1 MIKWL
6 THCLLGLAW
15 LIFPMTG
22 MAAETDVQATATGT
36 AQLVTAQNGVGP
48 NAGTLSAALIVTME
62 PGWKTYWRS
71 PGEVGMPP
79 RLDWEGSEN
88 LADADMFWPAPK
100 RFTAFGIENFGYEKR
115 VVFPLQIE
123 LEKPGEQ
130 VALQVR
136 VELLVCS
143 EVCVPE
149 IFELDLSLPA
159 KAGQDAVAGKVISD
173 ALAKVPLEGQAD
185 WITSLSAF
193 TDTDRTELIVTAKA
207 LTPFDT
213 PDLFPE
219 LGAGNALGKPDIRL
233 SNGNRDLWARFPIQ
247 SVNSETWGPLAV
259 TVTDQ
264 SSPAFTQSPTILKA
278 PPAAPFDLIASD
290 VTITTLMWF
299 AAVAVLGGFILNV
312 MPCVLPVL
320 SIKFSSALK
329 SAGKANSEIRASFL
343 ATAGGVMAFMWLLA
357 AVLVGLKTTGAVIGW
372 GIQFQNPAFLA
383 VMITVLLAFAG
394 NLFGVFEIALPSG
407 LQTRLSVV
415 GGSSRAGDVA
425 TGFFAAMLA
434 TPCSAPFLGTA
445 VAFALAGRGV
455 DVFIIFTALGV
466 GLAAPYLIVAVR
478 PSLAA
483 ALPKPGRWMLW
494 IKWTM
499 GLLLLA
505 TVLWLAWVMVG
516 VANLTAAVGTV
527 LAGLALV
534 GVLALGIRHP
544 ARSAT
549 AALALVVGTAVGA
562 TYVATPSQR
571 VIASTNKLPWVEFDR
586 VAIARHV
593 SRGQTVFV
601 DVTADWCVTCKA
613 NKTLVLERE
622 PVASALKATN
632 VVLMQA
638 DWTQPSDV
646 ISRYLEDNGRY
657 GIPFNVVYGPGAPE
671 GIILPEIL
679 RPGIILDAL
688 EDAKPSELRARL
700 QNLARE

>member
-1 MIKWL
+1 M
-6 THCLLGLAW
+6 
-15 LIFPMTG
+15 
-22 MAAETDVQATATGT
+22 
-36 AQLVTAQNGVGP
+36 
-48 NAGTLSAALIVTME
+48 
-62 PGWKTYWRS
+62 
-71 PGEVGMPP
+71 
-79 RLDWEGSEN
+79 
-88 LADADMFWPAPK
+88 
-100 RFTAFGIENFGYEKR
+100 
-115 VVFPLQIE
+115 
-123 LEKPGEQ
+123 
-130 VALQVR
+130 
-136 VELLVCS
+136 
-143 EVCVPE
+143 
-149 IFELDLSLPA
+149 
-159 KAGQDAVAGKVISD
+159 
-173 ALAKVPLEGQAD
+173 
-185 WITSLSAF
+185 
-193 TDTDRTELIVTAKA
+193 
-207 LTPFDT
+207 
-213 PDLFPE
+213 
-219 LGAGNALGKPDIRL
+219 
-233 SNGNRDLWARFPIQ
+233 
-247 SVNSETWGPLAV
+247 
-259 TVTDQ
+259 
-264 SSPAFTQSPTILKA
+264 
-278 PPAAPFDLIASD
+278 
-290 VTITTLMWF
+290 
-299 AAVAVLGGFILNV
+299 
-312 MPCVLPVL
+312 
-320 SIKFSSALK
+320 
-329 SAGKANSEIRASFL
+329 
-343 ATAGGVMAFMWLLA
+343 
-357 AVLVGLKTTGAVIGW
+357 
-372 GIQFQNPAFLA
+372 
-383 VMITVLLAFAG
+383 
-394 NLFGVFEIALPSG
+394 
-407 LQTRLSVV
+407 
-415 GGSSRAGDVA
+415 
-425 TGFFAAMLA
+425 
-434 TPCSAPFLGTA
+434 
-445 VAFALAGRGV
+445 AFALAGRGV

-571 VIASTNKLPWVEFDR
+571 VIASTDKLPWVEFDR